1 MQDLYT
7 RIFEKDENGNL
18 TTEQSILDHE
28 TEGQIPHCPKC
39 MGGWGGKIDPI
50 RMKFAKISEDRVE
63 GDLMGTHY
71 QCNLCKTKLLVIN
84 D

>member
-1 MQDLYT
+1 MY
-7 RIFEKDENGNL
+7 
-18 TTEQSILDHE
+18 
-28 TEGQIPHCPKC
+28 
-39 MGGWGGKIDPI
+39 GGMGGKIDPI